1 MASGVAT
8 TDAAHERGGVG
19 AGAGAAVLA
28 REGVAQARRVLRAEA
43 PRRVGRRRGEEGPV
57 QKQNFTALSC

>member
-19 AGAGAAVLA
+19 AGAGAAILA

-43 PRRVGRRRGEEGPV
+43 PRRVGSRRGEEGPV